1 MMKYLAVA
9 AALKF
14 FSISPHTKRAYR
26 QLGNTLGQRIR
37 VARGLHNF
45 HLLNAKEIL
54 EVIERH
60 HAIRSGDRLLEI
72 GTGWAHWEATVIRL
86 FYDVEITLFDMWDNR
101 QLEAYKRYFGLFE
114 EVIDKELALDAARS
128 ARAHELLQV
137 IAKARSFDEI
147 YSAFGFRYVVD
158 PNGTLKQF
166 PSDAFSVVFSLNVF
180 EHIHR
185 TILPELIQDIH
196 KLLKPG
202 GYSIQSINLADHLA
216 LYDTNVCL
224 KNYLR
229 YSDKV
234 WTRFFEN
241 DVQYINRIQRPEWL
255 ELFRKAGLEL
265 AEEIA
270 VPTDID
276 SIKVHKTYEHLD
288 KSDLKC
294 FNLVL
299 IHKKSDPGPEGARSG
314 GAV

>member
-1 MMKYLAVA
+1 MIRYLGVA

-14 FSISPHTKRAYR
+14 FSISPQTKRAYR

-37 VARGLHNF
+37 VARGLHSW
-45 HLLNAKEIL
+45 HLLNAKETL
-54 EVIERH
+54 ELIERH

-86 FYDVEITLFDMWDNR
+86 FYDVEITLFDTWDNR

-114 EVIDKELALDAARS
+114 KVIDKELALDAARS
-128 ARAHELLQV
+128 ARAHKLLQV
-137 IAKARSFDEI
+137 IAKAHSFDEI
-147 YSAFGFRYVVD
+147 YRAFGFRYVVD

-166 PSDAFSVVFSLNVF
+166 QGEAFSVIFSLNVF

-185 TILPELIQDIH
+185 AILPEFIQDLH
-196 KLLKPG
+196 RLLKPG
-202 GYSIQSINLADHLA
+202 GYSIQSINLGDHLA
-216 LYDTNVCL
+216 YYDATVSQ

-234 WTRFFEN
+234 WRRFFEN
-241 DVQYINRIQRPEWL
+241 DVQYINRVQRPEWL

-265 AEEIA
+265 VEEIA
-270 VPTDID
+270 VSTDID
-276 SIKVHKTYEHLD
+276 SIKVHQTYENLEE
-288 KSDLKC
+288 SDLQC

-299 IHKKSDPGPEGARSG
+299 IHKR
-314 GAV
+314 